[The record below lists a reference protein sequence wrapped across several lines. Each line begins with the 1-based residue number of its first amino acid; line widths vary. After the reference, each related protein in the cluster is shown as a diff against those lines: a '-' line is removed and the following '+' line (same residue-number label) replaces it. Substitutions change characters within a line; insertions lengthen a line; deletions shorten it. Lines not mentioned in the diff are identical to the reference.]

1 MRCPLCKAGQLRRWE
16 GPFDR
21 FGVALI
27 GRGTHCDSCDE
38 TFFTHEEVGRQ
49 DMCIA
54 AGVVERGIQ
63 TGKEFR
69 FIRKKVDLR
78 SNELAALL
86 DVTPETVSRWEKGK
100 LPIPKLA
107 AFALGELYAHPK
119 LTRKRLETLSL
130 ASEPARS

>member
-16 GPFDR
+16 GPLDR
-21 FGVALI
+21 IGVALV

-49 DMCIA
+49 DVCIA
-54 AGVVERGIQ
+54 AALVERGIQ

-69 FIRKKVDLR
+69 RVRNAADLR
-78 SNELAALL
+78 SNEIAALL

-107 AFALGELYAHPK
+107 AFALGELYLHPK
-119 LTRKRLETLSL
+119 VTRRRLAALSP
-130 ASEPARS
+130 ASGPARP